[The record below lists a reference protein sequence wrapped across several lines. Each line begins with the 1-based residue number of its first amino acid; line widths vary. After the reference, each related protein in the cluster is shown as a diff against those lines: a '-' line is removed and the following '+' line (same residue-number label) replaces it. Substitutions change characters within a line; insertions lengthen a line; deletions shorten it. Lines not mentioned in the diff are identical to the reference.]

1 MRIVVATV
9 PARCPANHFQRVIVT
24 MPDHIPTGVRQAANY
39 LELARSSGP
48 VHCICVVAFFA
59 SVGIQAATEQ
69 KIDCLQM
76 PRGKMEQRRLVW
88 LCTQVQQLR
97 LSIEERGERL
107 VVAVPRSLD
116 DWRLSDGRLLPTQCK
131 PCQER
136 T

>member
-1 MRIVVATV
+1 
-9 PARCPANHFQRVIVT
+9 

-48 VHCICVVAFFA
+48 VHCLCVVALFA